1 MRQDQVS
8 QYLRAP
14 LTESAAGGWNGSSTD
29 GRYPRRDSRNE
40 FNLGFREA
48 LPYPELESGLET
60 VEA

>member
-1 MRQDQVS
+1 MTSLAVPS
-8 QYLRAP
+8 G
-14 LTESAAGGWNGSSTD
+14 TSHGSAAGGNGSSTD

-40 FNLGFREA
+40 CNLGFREA